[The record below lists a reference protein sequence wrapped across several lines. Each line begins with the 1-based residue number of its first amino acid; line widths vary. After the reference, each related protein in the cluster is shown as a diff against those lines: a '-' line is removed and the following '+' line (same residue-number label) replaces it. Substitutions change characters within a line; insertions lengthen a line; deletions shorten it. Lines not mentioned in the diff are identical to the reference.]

1 LTAVHP
7 DSPLLSADQKIP
19 ALSGSVAIIGLLM
32 TIYATEGA
40 TNERGSITAT
50 PEQAAHF
57 EAKVRPVFI

>member
-19 ALSGSVAIIGLLM
+19 TLSGSVAIAVLLI
-32 TIYATEGA
+32 TRYATVGA
-40 TNERGSITAT
+40 TDERGSITAT

-57 EAKVRPVFI
+57 EAKVRLVFI